1 MNPGIFYLYE
11 YENNTRRRNVGFIKI
26 SRRYQTCILQIHVRG
41 ISAGNGA
48 PLELYAFYR
57 DGTALTGT
65 QIATLTCFGK
75 TVSARLPVSE
85 RSFPEGRPLS
95 EIDGFLLKLPGEKNP
110 LFWMASAFFFP
121 VDISMLRPPA
131 SVETEEPAGPIP
143 GNNGPEESGSVA
155 EDTIPEGTAPVP
167 EEGDNQRPVSTPEGE
182 DDQEPAPAPE
192 EENDQEPVPAPEDSQ
207 PQSPLPENDTSQTPV
222 TAPEN
227 TDFPKPDAGPDNLI
241 PEPAVP
247 MTPEGTPEKTES
259 AEPEAPYT
267 NPDEG
272 ETPSGLPE
280 GISGQEKESVAS
292 GGCPAEGKKKAR
304 KIQRSDIA
312 VLPRRFWFL
321 ANNSFLLHG
330 YHNYN
335 HLLLAEES
343 GRLWLGV
350 PGIYDSRE
358 ARAADLFGFPQFTRE
373 YNGHLD
379 LEPEERSDSADF
391 GYWCRCVG
399 AGRIE

>member
-1 MNPGIFYLYE
+1 
-11 YENNTRRRNVGFIKI
+11 
-26 SRRYQTCILQIHVRG
+26 
-41 ISAGNGA
+41 
-48 PLELYAFYR
+48 
-57 DGTALTGT
+57 
-65 QIATLTCFGK
+65 
-75 TVSARLPVSE
+75 
-85 RSFPEGRPLS
+85 
-95 EIDGFLLKLPGEKNP
+95 
-110 LFWMASAFFFP
+110 MASAFFFP

-131 SVETEEPAGPIP
+131 SAEIEEPAGPIP
-143 GNNGPEESGSVA
+143 GNNGPEESGSIA
-155 EDTIPEGTAPVP
+155 EDTIPERTAPVP
-167 EEGDNQRPVSTPEGE
+167 EEQ

-192 EENDQEPVPAPEDSQ
+192 DSR

-222 TAPEN
+222 TAPGN
-227 TDFPKPDAGPDNLI
+227 TDFPNPDAGPDDLV

-247 MTPEGTPEKTES
+247 MIPEETPGKTES
-259 AEPEAPYT
+259 AEPEAPYA

-272 ETPSGLPE
+272 ETPSGLSE
-280 GISGQEKESVAS
+280 GISGQEKESGAS
-292 GGCPAEGKKKAR
+292 GGCPIEGKKKAR
-304 KIQRSDIA
+304 KIQRSDLA

-350 PGIYDSRE
+350 PGIYDPRE

-373 YNGHLD
+373 YAAHLD
-379 LEPEERSDSADF
+379 LKSEECSDSADF